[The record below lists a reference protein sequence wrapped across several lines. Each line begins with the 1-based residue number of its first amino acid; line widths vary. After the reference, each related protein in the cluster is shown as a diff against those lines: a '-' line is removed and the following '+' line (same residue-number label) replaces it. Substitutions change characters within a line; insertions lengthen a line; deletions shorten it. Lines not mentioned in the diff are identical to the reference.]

1 MRVCTALDQPNI
13 TKPAEHPRAMAHKCE
28 FILNIGMFFDGTGNN
43 WYEDAAGQGH
53 SNVARLWRAYKDR
66 PMEGFFAHYA
76 PGVGT
81 PFKDIGEEGQSKL
94 GLTLGWGGEARIVWG
109 LLQVLNSMHRFL
121 KSDESMFSPKEIETL
136 CSNTTVP
143 SSFADSS
150 PASLTD
156 AQTILDG
163 LGLRTG
169 LVDNWSTRH
178 AVMSEC
184 AGKLTMLHNNP
195 KTSIQLTGI
204 NLDVFGFSRGAAQAR
219 VFCNWLQQGLLV
231 NGKMFGVPAH
241 IRMLGIFD
249 TVASVGPGSSGHGDW
264 SSSHNLRIPPESVVK
279 NCVHFVAL
287 HELRKN
293 FPLESVRV
301 NGVLPSHCNEHVY
314 PGSHSDVGG
323 GYQPGE
329 QGKAM
334 AVKQETTLVKADHF
348 KLSQLTLNDM
358 FAAALKTVPRYTE
371 DSPWLEFQDE
381 KSRDY
386 QAASDLDLP
395 RQFLLPKYT
404 QQAVAKYFAEV
415 DADPNLPLVPL
426 IQAHSLA
433 YLAWRYRVTL
443 RNGFNELDS
452 VKRANDFDAAR
463 VLFYKKGQALLEEQI
478 RLMRRWSPEN
488 TMGYHPK
495 AGEIYEAI
503 QRIRSTD
510 AKEHFFDDW
519 VHDSFAGFLQSLG
532 RAHVVVENECYL
544 RHRGIY
550 MGEDDRV
557 ATLYF
562 DPNELSE
569 FLPKKTRY
577 A

>member
-1 MRVCTALDQPNI
+1 MKVCTALDKPSI
-13 TKPAEHPRAMAHKCE
+13 TKPAEHPRAMGHKCE

-53 SNVARLWRAYKDR
+53 SNVARLWRAYKEN
-66 PMEGFFAHYA
+66 PMEGFFKHYA

-81 PFKDIGEEGQSKL
+81 PFKDIGEEGRSVF
-94 GLTLGWGGEARIVWG
+94 GAGFGWGGENRIVWG

-121 KSDESMFSPKEIETL
+121 KSGPLIFELNQVEAL

-150 PASLTD
+150 AASLTE

-178 AVMSEC
+178 AFMSEC
-184 AGKLTMLHNNP
+184 AGKLTMLHNDP

-249 TVASVGPGSSGHGDW
+249 TVASVGTGSSGHGDW
-264 SSSHNLRIPPESVVK
+264 SSSKNLRIPADSVVK

-287 HELRKN
+287 HELRKS

-301 NGVLPSHCNEHVY
+301 NGALPSHCNEHVY
-314 PGSHSDVGG
+314 PGTHSDVGG

-329 QGKAM
+329 QGKAL
-334 AVKQETTLVKADHF
+334 AVKQETTLIKADHL

-358 FAAALKTVPRYTE
+358 LAAALKTVPRYTE
-371 DSPWLEFQDE
+371 DSPWLEFENE

-386 QAASDLDLP
+386 DTARDLDLP
-395 RQFLLPKYT
+395 RQFLLPQYT
-404 QQAVAKYFAEV
+404 KQAVADYFAEV
-415 DADPNLPLVPL
+415 GVDPSLSLVPL
-426 IQAHSLA
+426 IQSHSLA
-433 YLAWRYRVTL
+433 YLAWRYRVTV
-443 RNGFNELDS
+443 RRGFDALDS
-452 VKRANDFDAAR
+452 VKRAHEFDSAR
-463 VLFYKKGQALLEEQI
+463 VSFYKKGQALLEEQI
-478 RLMRRWSPEN
+478 RLMRSWSPEK
-488 TMGYHPK
+488 TMGYHAK

-503 QRIRSTD
+503 QSIRSTD

-532 RAHVVVENECYL
+532 RAHIVVENECYL

-557 ATLYF
+557 ATLHF
-562 DPNELSE
+562 DPDELNNASE
-569 FLPKKTRY
+569 PKAKY

>member
-1 MRVCTALDQPNI
+1 MSVCTALD
-13 TKPAEHPRAMAHKCE
+13 KPSIQRPADYPRAMAHKCE
-28 FILNIGMFFDGTGNN
+28 FILNMGMFFDGTGNN

-53 SNVARLWRAYKDR
+53 SNVARLWQAYKDR

-109 LLQVLNSMHRFL
+109 LLQVLNSVHIFL
-121 KSDESMFSPKEIETL
+121 KNGKSMFERNQVEAL

-150 PASLTD
+150 PASLTE
-156 AQTILDG
+156 AQTILDR

-178 AVMSEC
+178 AFMAEC
-184 AGKLTMLHNNP
+184 AGKLTMLHNDP

-249 TVASVGPGSSGHGDW
+249 TVASVGPWSSGHGDW
-264 SSSHNLRIPPESVVK
+264 SSSHNLRIPSESVVK

-287 HELRKN
+287 HELRRN

-301 NGVLPSHCNEHVY
+301 NDVLPSHCNEHVY

-329 QGKAM
+329 QGKAF
-334 AVKQETTLVKADHF
+334 AVKQETTLIKADHL
-348 KLSQLTLNDM
+348 KLSQLALNDM

-371 DSPWLEFQDE
+371 DCPWLELNSKEADRLSLEDE
-381 KSRDY
+381 YR
-386 QAASDLDLP
+386 LP
-395 RQFLLPKYT
+395 QYT
-404 QQAVAKYFAEV
+404 KQAVAKYFAEV
-415 DADPNLPLVPL
+415 DIDPSLPLVPL

-433 YLAWRYRVTL
+433 YLAWRYRVTV
-443 RNGFNELDS
+443 RRGFNELDS
-452 VKRANDFDAAR
+452 VKRAEDFDAAR
-463 VLFYKKGQALLEEQI
+463 VPFYKKGQALFEEQI
-478 RLMRRWSPEN
+478 GLMRRWSPEN
-488 TMGYHPK
+488 HMGYHPK

-503 QRIRSTD
+503 QSIRSTD

-532 RAHVVVENECYL
+532 ASHMFVEGECYL

-562 DPNELSE
+562 DPNELDHPSQ
-569 FLPKKTRY
+569 PKAMY